1 MVDRPYLELQLHD
14 GSRLRTFGLHVEEE
28 ELVWHRDERDRKIVV
43 MEGHDW
49 QLQMDNEE
57 PVEIVEGYSYSI
69 NKMVYHRLIKGSD
82 TLVLRIVEV

>member
-1 MVDRPYLELQLHD
+1 
-14 GSRLRTFGLHVEEE
+14 
-28 ELVWHRDERDRKIVV
+28 

-69 NKMVYHRLIKGSD
+69 NKMEYHRLIKGSD